1 MFCESSSAAALN
13 NPHGTGLGFHD
24 SQDGGTGNS
33 LANTLTEQHDVHGLS
48 ASKDKFVEK
57 KGLCSDMLNFSFL
70 DGEDSEEGFE
80 FTELDSDDEDIG
92 LITPFYQGFLLDQL
106 GHQSFDPLAKFCLRH
121 YNDQQNAS
129 YEFVELVAVG
139 TQMFPA
145 VYYFTLKVK
154 NTCNDLV
161 TFQAKT
167 MLKRTV
173 VGLGNVDDYTVLD
186 CKISD
191 VPYIEIPPHLLL
203 LHPYEG
209 YEI

>member
-1 MFCESSSAAALN
+1 MICESSSSAALN
-13 NPHGTGLGFHD
+13 NPDGTGLGFHD

-33 LANTLTEQHDVHGLS
+33 LANTLNEQHDGLS

-80 FTELDSDDEDIG
+80 FTELDSGDEDIG
-92 LITPFYQGFLLDQL
+92 LISPFYQGFLLDQL
-106 GHQSFDPLAKFCLRH
+106 GHQSFDPMAKFCLRD

-139 TQMFPA
+139 RQIIP
-145 VYYFTLKVK
+145 VEYYFTLKAKK

-161 TFQAKT
+161 TFQAKI
-167 MLKRTV
+167 LLRRTT

-191 VPYIEIPPHLLL
+191 VPYIEIPPHLPL
-203 LHPYEG
+203 LHAYEG
-209 YEI
+209 YAI